1 MSERYMTLEEA
12 KRFMETLSLTPVEA
26 AGRIDDI
33 GIILPEGEK
42 GKQSVVADI
51 RLDDGATITLRVD
64 GTLFG
69 TGAVLSLLNDI
80 VNPEGEAMDWPKDL
94 KGRRVR
100 VLYDK
105 DDVRKKDAGHQKIVI
120 ASEDGGRAFERGL
133 IDMRAHGM
141 VEEWTNKKFGLG
153 VLAAVSRYL
162 NEELRN
168 ADGSMKIMDLLEKTG
183 VIDKQEADETTS
195 EDTSDR

>member
-1 MSERYMTLEEA
+1 MNKRYMTLEEA
-12 KRFMETLSLTPVEA
+12 KRFMEALNLTPVEA

-33 GIILPEGEK
+33 GISLPEGGK
-42 GKQSVVADI
+42 GKQSVVTSI
-51 RLDDGATITLRVD
+51 HLDDGTMIFLRID
-64 GTLFG
+64 GTLFA

-105 DDVRKKDAGHQKIVI
+105 DDLRQKDAGRQKIVI

-141 VEEWTNKKFGLG
+141 VEECTNKKFGLG

-162 NEELRN
+162 SEELRN